1 MFNHKRFFVPA
12 AFIVTG
18 LLGVSAASAQDPACP
33 YNLASLQGP
42 YSVVITYGA
51 NIAQGL
57 QTETLDGK
65 GNVTRTGIINQ
76 PTAGSTT
83 GARTIVPV
91 TTAGTYKV
99 NCDGTGTF
107 TLTVTRADGTSAS
120 ASHDFMITGA
130 IKQEGRV
137 IATTI
142 SDLQRDPSVI
152 IPGGIFVSRVHTRLP
167 EVLSCPGCIR
177 TF

>member
-1 MFNHKRFFVPA
+1 MLTHQRSFVA
-12 AFIVTG
+12 LLITG
-18 LLGVSAASAQDPACP
+18 VLGVAAVSAQDPSCP
-33 YNLASLQGP
+33 YTLSSLQGP
-42 YSVVITYGA
+42 YAVVITYGA
-51 NIAQGL
+51 NVAQGL

-65 GNVTRTGIINQ
+65 GTVTRTGIINQ
-76 PTAGSTT
+76 PTPGSTT

-107 TLTVTRADGTSAS
+107 TLTVTRPDGTMAS
-120 ASHDFMITGA
+120 AAHDFIITSA

-142 SDLQRDPSVI
+142 ADVQRDPSVI
-152 IPGGIFVSRVHTRLP
+152 IPGGIFVTRVHTRLP
-167 EVLSCPGCIR
+167 EVLSCASCTR

>member
-1 MFNHKRFFVPA
+1 MCNHKRSLVPA
-12 AFIVTG
+12 ALIVTG
-18 LLGVSAASAQDPACP
+18 LLGVSAASAQGPACP
-33 YNLASLQGP
+33 YTLASLQGP
-42 YSVVITYGA
+42 YAVVITYGA
-51 NIAQGL
+51 NVAQGL

-107 TLTVTRADGTSAS
+107 TLTVTRADGATAS
-120 ASHDFMITGA
+120 ASHDFIITSA
-130 IKQEGRV
+130 IKEEGRV

-167 EVLSCPGCIR
+167 EVLSCASCTR
-177 TF
+177 SF

>member
-1 MFNHKRFFVPA
+1 MFNHKRSFVPA
-12 AFIVTG
+12 ALIVTV
-18 LLGVSAASAQDPACP
+18 LLGVSTASAQDPACP
-33 YNLASLQGP
+33 YTLASLQGP

-51 NIAQGL
+51 NVAQGL

-65 GNVTRTGIINQ
+65 GNVTRAGIINQ

-107 TLTVTRADGTSAS
+107 TLTVTRPDGTTAS
-120 ASHDFMITGA
+120 ASHDFMITSA

-167 EVLSCPGCIR
+167 EVLSCASCSR